1 MKYYVGQNAEQ
12 FADVVWDAAVT
23 DSRDHLHN
31 QAKNSDLEKSKKA

>member
-1 MKYYVGQNAEQ
+1 MKYYVGQS
-12 FADVVWDAAVT
+12 ADVIWEASVT